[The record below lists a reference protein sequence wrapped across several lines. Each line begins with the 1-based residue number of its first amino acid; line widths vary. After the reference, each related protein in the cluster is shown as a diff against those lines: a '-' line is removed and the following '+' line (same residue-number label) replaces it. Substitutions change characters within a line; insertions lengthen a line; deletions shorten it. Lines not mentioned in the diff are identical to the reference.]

1 MEKAVCG
8 GSEAENVD
16 VETEEAGEEG
26 KAEAPPPP
34 PTPPPAPPRVPL
46 LLEPVL
52 LPPCDPCWTTA
63 AGLVVSVAP
72 VAAPAADA
80 TVAFVVVA
88 ALPIVALFFTTL
100 RDVNTS
106 LAALAMASSPTTTL
120 QYAPTGQTTQASTV
134 GAAKNRWVLLL
145 FKLFARVGQGMQ

>member
-26 KAEAPPPP
+26 RAEAPPPP
-34 PTPPPAPPRVPL
+34 PT
-46 LLEPVL
+46 
-52 LPPCDPCWTTA
+52 DPCWTTA
-63 AGLVVSVAP
+63 AGVVVNVAP

>member
-1 MEKAVCG
+1 LEKAVCG

-16 VETEEAGEEG
+16 VEMEEVGEEG
-26 KAEAPPPP
+26 RAEAPPPP
-34 PTPPPAPPRVPL
+34 PTPPPASPLVP

-52 LPPCDPCWTTA
+52 LPLCDPCWTTV
-63 AGLVVSVAP
+63 AGVVVNVVP

-100 RDVNTS
+100 RDVNAS
-106 LAALAMASSPTTTL
+106 LAALAMALSPTMTL
-120 QYAPTGQTTQASTV
+120 QYAPKGQTTQASTV
-134 GAAKNRWVLLL
+134 GAAKNRCVLLL
-145 FKLFARVGQGMQ
+145 FKLFARVGQGIQ